1 MRALETVHHSLRP
14 DGFLLDVR
22 PAPQHPWV
30 VIQHDG
36 TNHGDKTRRIVR
48 VGQMDDSYR
57 METQAVADAAVQ
69 SMIAAGRFVRE
80 RAETFTVI
88 YHFESVE
95 AWLTYM
101 ADHWSSARISAPII
115 ARARAEMAREPGE
128 VRVLRAIRAVRLR
141 AVCDS

>member
-1 MRALETVHHSLRP
+1 MPALETIHHSLRP
-14 DGFLLDVR
+14 DGLLLDVR

-30 VIQHDG
+30 VIYRG
-36 TNHGDKTRRIVR
+36 ANHVDQTGRIVR

-57 METQAVADAAVQ
+57 IETQVVADAAVQ
-69 SMIAAGRFVRE
+69 TMIAAGRFGRE
-80 RAETFTVI
+80 RAETFTVV

-101 ADHWSSARISAPII
+101 ADHWSSAHISASLIEE
-115 ARARAEMAREPGE
+115 ARAELAREPGE

-141 AVCDS
+141 AVGDS

>member
-30 VIQHDG
+30 VIHRG
-36 TNHGDKTRRIVR
+36 ANHVDQTGRIVR

-69 SMIAAGRFVRE
+69 TMIAAGRFVRE

-101 ADHWSSARISAPII
+101 ADHWSSARISASLIEE
-115 ARARAEMAREPGE
+115 ARAELAREPGE

>member
-1 MRALETVHHSLRP
+1 VRALETIHHSLRP
-14 DGFLLDVR
+14 DGLLLDVR

-30 VIQHDG
+30 VIYRG
-36 TNHGDKTRRIVR
+36 ANHVDQTGRIVR

-57 METQAVADAAVQ
+57 IETQVVADAAVQ
-69 SMIAAGRFVRE
+69 TMIAAGRFGRE
-80 RAETFTVI
+80 RAETFTVV

-101 ADHWSSARISAPII
+101 ADHWSSARISASLIEE
-115 ARARAEMAREPGE
+115 ARAELAREPGE